1 MFLIVGVEALGS
13 DDGLLACRSA
23 WAVLLAS
30 GLGGDELWVLLSG
43 FVLLGV
49 VGLGAL
55 DLRLCPLPL
64 YVGVFLPIFK

>member
-13 DDGLLACRSA
+13 DDGLACRSA

-30 GLGGDELWVLLSG
+30 GLGGDDLWVLLG
-43 FVLLGV
+43 VFVFLGV

-64 YVGVFLPIFK
+64 

>member
-1 MFLIVGVEALGS
+1 M
-13 DDGLLACRSA
+13 LARI
-23 WAVLLAS
+23 
-30 GLGGDELWVLLSG
+30 LGGGEVWALLGGG

-49 VGLGAL
+49 VEFGPL

>member
-13 DDGLLACRSA
+13 DDGLLACRSVC
-23 WAVLLAS
+23 AVLLAS
-30 GLGGDELWVLLSG
+30 VLGGVELWALLG
-43 FVLLGV
+43 GLVLLGV

-55 DLRLCPLPL
+55 DLRFCPLPL